1 MKFLNN
7 VSVRARLNVGY
18 SIVLLFTAVITA
30 IGLNRMDFIAGSLK
44 HVTDVDY
51 AMVAQINQM
60 RDSVRFQSV
69 ALRDI
74 VMQEDLAFKKRE
86 LKLLKEARV
95 RYKEAADKF
104 RILAGNGSAEINSA
118 LASVEES
125 EERAKEAAMAAT
137 DLTLDD
143 KHAEAGEALREKVR
157 PAQILLIEK
166 LDALL
171 LLLDKQSK
179 TSAAEAQQAYQTAF
193 NSMLLFGL
201 LAVLLGV
208 IIAYIISQSV
218 VIPLRAAA
226 KVAERISNGDLSADI
241 KISGTDETSHL
252 LTALQRMNTNL
263 SNIIRNVKSAATSG
277 ADLASNLSAAT
288 EQVSTRVQSQ
298 SDWIMAMTS
307 SMEQMSASSNE
318 IHQGSAGVLA
328 VLNTANDVVEKNN
341 EVIKSAMEASQR
353 VAVSVEA
360 SFASIH
366 ELSDAIQKIT
376 DVASVISGIAD
387 QTNLLAL
394 NATIE
399 AARAGEQ
406 GRGFAVVAD
415 EVRVLSQRTATSTAE
430 ISSMVATIRRKSTE
444 AVTAMDKVKHEVSVD
459 SGRNEQLIGAMEQI
473 ATAASQAMALAHH
486 IADST
491 REQTAATE
499 DITKNMTKIS
509 HLSEENA
516 ETVKSTAEV
525 ATELSQSA
533 EMLEQLISHFS
544 DAPSPAAA
552 QASKQNAA

>member
-1 MKFLNN
+1 MMVLNN
-7 VSVRARLNVGY
+7 VSVRTRLNVGY
-18 SIVLLFTAVITA
+18 SIILLFTAIITA
-30 IGLNRMDFIAGSLK
+30 IGLNRMEFIANSLIQ
-44 HVTDVDY
+44 VTDVDY
-51 AMVAQINQM
+51 AMVAQINKM

-95 RYKEAADKF
+95 RYKEAADGFHK
-104 RILAGNGSAEINSA
+104 LADEGNAEVVSAFT
-118 LASVEES
+118 SVEES
-125 EERAKEAAMAAT
+125 EERAKEAAMLAT

-143 KHAEAGEALREKVR
+143 KHAEAGEAVREKVR
-157 PAQILLIEK
+157 PAQIQLIEK

-179 TSAAEAQQAYQTAF
+179 ASATDARQAYKTAF

-201 LAVLLGV
+201 LAVILGIV
-208 IIAYIISQSV
+208 IAYIISQSV
-218 VIPLRAAA
+218 VTPLRAAA
-226 KVAERISNGDLSADI
+226 LVAERISNGDLSADI
-241 KISGTDETSHL
+241 KISGSDETSHL
-252 LTALQRMNTNL
+252 LSALQRMNTNL
-263 SNIIRNVKSAATSG
+263 ANIIRNVKSAATTG

-288 EQVSTRVQSQ
+288 EQVSTRVQNQ
-298 SDWIMAMTS
+298 SDWIMAMTT

-318 IHQGSAGVLA
+318 IHQGSAGVLG
-328 VLNTANDVVEKNN
+328 VLNTTNEVVDKNS
-341 EVIKSAMEASQR
+341 EVIKTSMEASKR
-353 VAVSVEA
+353 VAISVEA

-376 DVASVISGIAD
+376 DVASVINGIAD

-415 EVRVLSQRTATSTAE
+415 EVRILSQRTATSTAE
-430 ISSMVATIRRKSTE
+430 ISNMVATIRRKTIE
-444 AVTAMDKVKHEVSVD
+444 AVSAMDKVKLEVSVD
-459 SGRNEQLIGAMEQI
+459 NGRNEQLFGAMEQI

-499 DITKNMTKIS
+499 DIAKNMTKIS
-509 HLSEENA
+509 HISEENA
-516 ETVKSTAEV
+516 ETVKSTADV
-525 ATELSQSA
+525 ATELSHSA

-544 DAPSPAAA
+544 DIPSSPADA
-552 QASKQNAA
+552 

>member
-1 MKFLNN
+1 MVLNN
-7 VSVRARLNVGY
+7 VSVRTRLNVGY
-18 SIVLLFTAVITA
+18 SIILLFTAIITA
-30 IGLNRMDFIAGSLK
+30 IGLNRMEFIANSLIQ
-44 HVTDVDY
+44 VTDVDY
-51 AMVAQINQM
+51 AMVAQINKM

-95 RYKEAADKF
+95 RYKEAADGFHK
-104 RILAGNGSAEINSA
+104 LADEGNAEVVSAFT
-118 LASVEES
+118 SVEES
-125 EERAKEAAMAAT
+125 EERAKEAAMLAT

-143 KHAEAGEALREKVR
+143 KHAEAGEAVREKVR
-157 PAQILLIEK
+157 PAQIQLIEK

-179 TSAAEAQQAYQTAF
+179 ASATDARQAYKTAF

-201 LAVLLGV
+201 LAVILGIV
-208 IIAYIISQSV
+208 IAYIISQSV
-218 VIPLRAAA
+218 VTPLRAAA
-226 KVAERISNGDLSADI
+226 LVAERISNGDLSADI
-241 KISGTDETSHL
+241 KISGSDETSHL
-252 LTALQRMNTNL
+252 LSALQRMNTNL
-263 SNIIRNVKSAATSG
+263 ANIIRNVKSAATTG

-288 EQVSTRVQSQ
+288 EQVSTRVQNQ
-298 SDWIMAMTS
+298 SDWIMAMTT

-318 IHQGSAGVLA
+318 IHQGSAGVLG
-328 VLNTANDVVEKNN
+328 VLNTTNEVVDKNS
-341 EVIKSAMEASQR
+341 EVIKTSMEASKR
-353 VAVSVEA
+353 VAISVEA

-376 DVASVISGIAD
+376 DVASVINGIAD

-415 EVRVLSQRTATSTAE
+415 EVRILSQRTATSTAE
-430 ISSMVATIRRKSTE
+430 ISNMVATIRRKTIE
-444 AVTAMDKVKHEVSVD
+444 AVSAMDKVKLEVSVD
-459 SGRNEQLIGAMEQI
+459 NGRNEQLFGAMEQI

-499 DITKNMTKIS
+499 DIAKNMTKIS
-509 HLSEENA
+509 HISEENA
-516 ETVKSTAEV
+516 ETVKSTADV
-525 ATELSQSA
+525 ATELSHSA

-544 DAPSPAAA
+544 DIPSSPADA
-552 QASKQNAA
+552 